1 MPKIQSYTLTDPTGV
16 SKYSNGGGTFFP
28 IVDGAIRSQQT
39 CRESVEHRFQEF
51 LEQNPNHKV
60 MFGKKLQLGFKS
72 AQINPAKLAA
82 FWNPIF
88 KKLGKESVFF
98 FHTCNVENTI
108 VVNIREFWMQNQITR
123 HVFTMLIRASC
134 VYASFD
140 DASKN
145 YYILR
150 DTLNAFNHFM
160 EGNFVPT
167 FQFVNPSVGW
177 YFFFAQDKNPD
188 LKTMLVKPKIG
199 A

>member
-16 SKYSNGGGTFFP
+16 SKYSNGDGIFFP

-51 LEQNPNHKV
+51 LKQNPNHKI

-72 AQINPAKLAA
+72 DQINPAKLAA

-98 FHTCNVENTI
+98 FHTCNVENTV
-108 VVNIREFWMQNQITR
+108 VVNMREFWMQNQITR

-145 YYILR
+145 YYILKN
-150 DTLNAFNHFM
+150 TLNAFDYFM
-160 EGNFVPT
+160 EGNIAPT
-167 FQFVNPSVGW
+167 FQPENPSRGW
-177 YFFFAQDKNPD
+177 YYYFQRYANPD
-188 LKTMLVKPKIG
+188 LKKLLVNPK
-199 A
+199 AD